1 MGFSPQIMD
10 DKLDPWCFL
19 GGFQELRINPHF
31 LKTSCICFCICFQLA
46 DQQIRHLSSGKSFQK
61 MRINPQFLK
70 TNPKSDQSLKKMPP
84 WRPKNYFFGA
94 KIILFTHQIHKPCV
108 FCKKLHSIWSNVAST
123 GPLIIYIRIQGVP
136 TLYYISPQRNIV
148 TAMYYFWMAGK
159 A

>member
-1 MGFSPQIMD
+1 MISVIYIWISVMIIQLAVATPYSRQQIMLATAEGWIDCFGPIFLQNVFFICLRKPQKKWGHFLWVFSPQIMD

-84 WRPKNYFFGA
+84 WRPKNYFLEP
-94 KIILFTHQIHKPCV
+94 K
-108 FCKKLHSIWSNVAST
+108 
-123 GPLIIYIRIQGVP
+123 
-136 TLYYISPQRNIV
+136 
-148 TAMYYFWMAGK
+148 
-159 A
+159 